1 MTMMLLALTALGC
14 KPTLTLFVPEDPI
27 AGTIEVSAEG
37 NFDRLV
43 LMLDGA
49 VLDGGEGPS
58 ISATW
63 DSTTVEDGVH
73 QVRGAGFN
81 GNRAPIEEV
90 VEIEVSQADGDVIA
104 PQVFFQSPAEGQNL
118 GGEEVR
124 VELNITENV
133 GLESV
138 AIYGDGDI
146 LASLPPEG
154 PWELIWE
161 NVTLGDHCL
170 EAQVMDLAGNEGG
183 ADVCFTV
190 TDGETSTDTAA
201 EGFMVLITDPV
212 DGSVLPSAGT
222 GVPLKAAVGGGE
234 GADSATLYIN
244 GDAQETLTNDWQ
256 WNWDATAYLGE
267 VVELEVVGVERNTG
281 AEASDSITVTVP
293 DEADTG
299 GPDPEGCVVL
309 ITDPIDGSTLDM
321 VGTGVPLKAAIGGG
335 AGAESATLFVNDIA
349 QDTLTAGWQWNWDAT
364 PYVGTEVSLEVVGIE
379 IGTGAEAS
387 DAITV
392 IVPDEG

>member
-1 MTMMLLALTALGC
+1 MTIMLLALTALGC

-90 VEIEVSQADGDVIA
+90 VEIEVSQADGDVIP
-104 PQVFFQSPAEGQNL
+104 PQVSFLRPGDGQTV
-118 GGEEVR
+118 GGDEVR
-124 VELNITENV
+124 IDLAITENV

-138 AIYGDGDI
+138 AIYADGDI

-154 PWELIWE
+154 PWEITWE
-161 NVTLGDHCL
+161 NVSLGEHCL
-170 EAQVMDLAGNEGG
+170 DGVAADLAGNESTSSI
-183 ADVCFTV
+183 CFTV
-190 TDGETSTDTAA
+190 SDGDITDTGPA
-201 EGFMVLITDPV
+201 EEFLVLITDPV
-212 DGSVLPSAGT
+212 DGSTLPSAGT
-222 GVPLKAAVGGGE
+222 GVPLKAAIGGGE
-234 GADSATLYIN
+234 GVESATLFIN
-244 GDAQETLTNDWQ
+244 GDAQDTLTGGWQ

-267 VVELEVVGVERNTG
+267 VVELEVTAIERNTG
-281 AEASDSITVTVP
+281 YEASDSITVTVP

-299 GPDPEGCVVL
+299 GPDPEGFVVL
-309 ITDPIDGSTLDM
+309 ITDPVDGSTLDM
-321 VGTGVPLKAAIGGG
+321 AGTGVPLKAAIGGG
-335 AGAESATLFVNDIA
+335 AGAESATLFINDVA
-349 QDTLTAGWQWNWDAT
+349 QDTLTGGWQWNWDAT
-364 PYVGTEVSLEVVGIE
+364 LHLGTEVSLEVIAIE
-379 IGTGAEAS
+379 VGTGTEAS
-387 DAITV
+387 DYITV
-392 IVPDEG
+392 IVPE